1 MFANRLP
8 VGIMGYFSKMV
19 SILNRELRATWNRYK
34 GQPDNLHLLNVVSRM
49 KKNYTTERDKG
60 HDIETLARSVTDR
73 KQFNSEL
80 FQDLD
85 KSL

>member
-1 MFANRLP
+1 
-8 VGIMGYFSKMV
+8 
-19 SILNRELRATWNRYK
+19 
-34 GQPDNLHLLNVVSRM
+34 M

-85 KSL
+85 KSLWKLKTHATCGETQPHYRAQQIGHLIDQKWSVHDSTK

>member
-1 MFANRLP
+1 
-8 VGIMGYFSKMV
+8 
-19 SILNRELRATWNRYK
+19 
-34 GQPDNLHLLNVVSRM
+34 M

-73 KQFNSEL
+73 KQFNYEL
-80 FQDLD
+80 VQDLD

>member
-1 MFANRLP
+1 MIAT
-8 VGIMGYFSKMV
+8 
-19 SILNRELRATWNRYK
+19 SIRYER
-34 GQPDNLHLLNVVSRM
+34 QTDNLHSLNVVSRM